1 MNTKPLYDWQDK
13 DGQAKLQK
21 ILTKL
26 LDNGYNARMSNNKMF
41 VMIMGETPT
50 PICQVYS
57 SSWHSRGLIEVY
69 AGWGVT
75 EPHDATWNAD
85 EAYDMLIKIYEEA
98 TNDHSNASI

>member
-1 MNTKPLYDWQDK
+1 MNDKPLYDWQDK

-41 VMIMGETPT
+41 VSIMGETPR
-50 PICQVYS
+50 PICEAYS
-57 SSWHSRGLIEVY
+57 SSWHSRGLIQVY
-69 AGWGVT
+69 EGFGVPISERKST
-75 EPHDATWNAD
+75 FSAD

-98 TNDHSNASI
+98 TK